1 MTNIGLLYH
10 TLSLAKR
17 LERICFHVASFIFI
31 IPPPATREASLA
43 LAPPLPP
50 VQYHYLEV
58 SMKVMKKTYYLS
70 SPVSVSS
77 TAQVV
82 ELFTRVRL
90 DVVCPHQ
97 NLFETLIETLLPH
110 PVLAL
115 ALSARG
121 GGVVAV
127 VFAYTQN
134 NVV

>member
-1 MTNIGLLYH
+1 MTNIGLFYH

-17 LERICFHVASFIFI
+17 LERICSHVASFIFI

-58 SMKVMKKTYYLS
+58 SMKVIKKTYYLS

-90 DVVCPHQ
+90 NVVSPHQ
-97 NLFETLIETLLPH
+97 NLFETLIETLLSH
-110 PVLAL
+110 PVLTL

-127 VFAYTQN
+127 MFAYTQN

>member
-1 MTNIGLLYH
+1 MTNIGLFNH

-17 LERICFHVASFIFI
+17 LERICSHVASFIFI

-50 VQYHYLEV
+50 VQYHENDK
-58 SMKVMKKTYYLS
+58 MPYYLS
-70 SPVSVSS
+70 SPVSVAS

-90 DVVCPHQ
+90 NVVSPHQ
-97 NLFETLIETLLPH
+97 NLFETLIEALLPH

-134 NVV
+134 ICIMISAV